1 MRSIFLGIAGGTGS
15 GKTFIVDNLL
25 SIYNSNNINVIN
37 LDSYYKDLS
46 HMGYQDRVK
55 QNFDHPDSID
65 IDLIISHLK
74 QISDGNNI
82 DVPIYDFSNH
92 VRLETTKTIS
102 QSNVI
107 IVEGIF
113 ALHYMQLR
121 KLYTLNVF
129 IETSEDIRFQ
139 RRLSRDKKERGRTID
154 SIKDQFESTV
164 LPMHKK
170 FIGPSKQFA
179 DLIIDGNNN
188 IINIIRSIKEKVDT
202 YMI

>member
-46 HMGYQDRVK
+46 HMGHQDRVK

-74 QISDGNNI
+74 QISDGN
-82 DVPIYDFSNH
+82 DVDIPIYDFSNH
-92 VRLETTKTIS
+92 IRLETTKTIS
-102 QSNVI
+102 QSNII

-139 RRLSRDKKERGRTID
+139 RRLSRDTKERGRTIG

-164 LPMHKK
+164 LPMHEK

-179 DLIIDGNNN
+179 DLIIDGNSN
-188 IINIIRSIKEKVDT
+188 IINIIRSIKEKIDT

>member
-1 MRSIFLGIAGGTGS
+1 MRSIILGIAGGTGS

-82 DVPIYDFSNH
+82 DIPIYDFSNH

-139 RRLSRDKKERGRTID
+139 RRLSRDTKERGRTIG

-164 LPMHKK
+164 LPMHEK

-188 IINIIRSIKEKVDT
+188 IINIIRSIKEKIDT

>member
-46 HMGYQDRVK
+46 HMGHQDRVK

-74 QISDGNNI
+74 QISDGD
-82 DVPIYDFSNH
+82 DVDIPIYDFSNH
-92 VRLETTKTIS
+92 IRLETTKTIS

-139 RRLSRDKKERGRTID
+139 RRLSRDTKERGRTIG

-179 DLIIDGNNN
+179 DLIIDGNSN
-188 IINIIRSIKEKVDT
+188 IINIIRSIKEKIDT

>member
-1 MRSIFLGIAGGTGS
+1 MKSVILGIAGGTGS
-15 GKTFIVDNLL
+15 GKTFIVDNLV
-25 SIYNSNNINVIN
+25 SAYTSNNINVIN

-46 HMGYQDRVK
+46 HMGHQDRVK

-74 QISDGNNI
+74 QISDGNDI
-82 DVPIYDFSNH
+82 DIPIYDFSNH

-139 RRLSRDKKERGRTID
+139 RRLSRDTKERGRTIG

-164 LPMHKK
+164 LPMHEK

-188 IINIIRSIKEKVDT
+188 IINIIRSIKEKIDT

>member
-46 HMGYQDRVK
+46 HMGHQDRVK

-74 QISDGNNI
+74 QISGGN
-82 DVPIYDFSNH
+82 DVDIPIYDFSNH
-92 VRLETTKTIS
+92 IRLETTKTIS

-139 RRLSRDKKERGRTID
+139 RRLSRDTKERGRTIG

-164 LPMHKK
+164 IPMHKK

-179 DLIIDGNNN
+179 DLIIDGNSN
-188 IINIIRSIKEKVDT
+188 IINIIRSIKEKIDT

>member
-1 MRSIFLGIAGGTGS
+1 MRSIILGIAGGTGS

-37 LDSYYKDLS
+37 LDSYYKDVS

-82 DVPIYDFSNH
+82 DIPIYDFSNH

-139 RRLSRDKKERGRTID
+139 RRLSRDTKERGRTIG

-164 LPMHKK
+164 IPMHEK

-179 DLIIDGNNN
+179 NLIIDGNSN
-188 IINIIRSIKEKVDT
+188 IINIIRSIKEKIDT

>member
-1 MRSIFLGIAGGTGS
+1 MRSVILGIAGGTGS

-74 QISDGNNI
+74 QISDGNDI
-82 DVPIYDFSNH
+82 DIPIYDFSNH

-139 RRLSRDKKERGRTID
+139 RRLSRDTKERGRTIG

-179 DLIIDGNNN
+179 DLIIDGNSN
-188 IINIIRSIKEKVDT
+188 IINIIRSIKEKIDT

>member
-1 MRSIFLGIAGGTGS
+1 MKSVILGIAGGTGS
-15 GKTFIVDNLL
+15 GKTFIVNNLL
-25 SIYNSNNINVIN
+25 SSYTSNHINAIN

-46 HMGYQDRVK
+46 YMDHRDRAK

-65 IDLIISHLK
+65 IELIISHLK
-74 QISDGNNI
+74 HISNGNDI
-82 DVPIYDFSNH
+82 DIPTYDFSNH
-92 VRLETTKTIS
+92 VRLETTTTIS

-121 KLYTLNVF
+121 KLYTLNIF
-129 IETSEDIRFQ
+129 IETSKDIRFQ
-139 RRLSRDKKERGRTID
+139 RRLNRDTKERGRTID

-164 LPMHKK
+164 LPMHEK
-170 FIGPSKQFA
+170 FIRPSKRFA
-179 DLIIDGNNN
+179 DLIIDGDSN
-188 IINIIRSIKEKVDT
+188 IKNIIRSIKEKVDT

>member
-1 MRSIFLGIAGGTGS
+1 MRSIILGIAGGTGS

-46 HMGYQDRVK
+46 HMGHQDRVK

-74 QISDGNNI
+74 QISDGN
-82 DVPIYDFSNH
+82 DVDIPIYDFSNH
-92 VRLETTKTIS
+92 IRLETTKTIS

-139 RRLSRDKKERGRTID
+139 RRLSRDTKERGRTIG

-164 LPMHKK
+164 IPMHKK

-179 DLIIDGNNN
+179 DLIIDGNSN
-188 IINIIRSIKEKVDT
+188 IINIIRSIKEKIDT

>member
-46 HMGYQDRVK
+46 HMGHQDRVK

-74 QISDGNNI
+74 QISDGN
-82 DVPIYDFSNH
+82 DVDIPIYDFSNH

-139 RRLSRDKKERGRTID
+139 RRLSRDTKERGRTIG

-179 DLIIDGNNN
+179 DLIINGNSN
-188 IINIIRSIKEKVDT
+188 IINIIRSIKEKIDT

>member
-25 SIYNSNNINVIN
+25 SIYNSNNISVIN

-46 HMGYQDRVK
+46 HMGHQDRVK

-74 QISDGNNI
+74 QISDGN
-82 DVPIYDFSNH
+82 DVDIPIYDFSNH
-92 VRLETTKTIS
+92 IRLKTTKTIS

-139 RRLSRDKKERGRTID
+139 RRLSRDTKERGRTIS

-179 DLIIDGNNN
+179 DLIIDGNSN
-188 IINIIRSIKEKVDT
+188 IINIIRSIKEKIDT